1 MPIQEQVRSIDTWM
15 NGRVD
20 VPARPDRSWIFFTGK
35 VKVLGMVT
43 PHHVAAANDAIL
55 WVSKHCKDFNCRLEV
70 KASPKALE
78 DSTAL

>member
-1 MPIQEQVRSIDTWM
+1 M

-55 WVSKHCKDFNCRLEV
+55 WVVEHCKDFNYELEV
-70 KASPKALE
+70 KRL
-78 DSTAL
+78 